1 MTAPDRIAVYWTAVD
16 EDTMPARLMAQT
28 PRSPIFDEDLPKSQR
43 IEYVRADLATPQSW
57 DDVTGTKHVQ
67 FPRTTPLAEAL
78 AVVLDALKD
87 GEVWGRA
94 VNGASAVLNSGMP
107 EEYWT
112 RPKEIRESLDAA
124 LRAIG
129 EGRA

>member
-16 EDTMPARLMAQT
+16 EGTTPARLMAQT

-67 FPRTTPLAEAL
+67 FPRTTPLAEAQI
-78 AVVLDALKD
+78 AA
-87 GEVWGRA
+87 A
-94 VNGASAVLNSGMP
+94 VNAVWSEM
-107 EEYWT
+107 EDSKTQRWT
-112 RPKEIRESLDAA
+112 LRKEHIHNAIATA

-129 EGRA
+129 EGKA